1 MEGQDI
7 AVAFRDQNVKFLP
20 IMLNKL
26 RKLQMN
32 DQNIQ
37 QNIQQIKTESTS
49 DLIIDINYK
58 FDEPIQKL
66 LILSS
71 ADPNYLIERPF
82 AHLGGGSA
90 PSSPESHAASTN
102 STSSSILSKFKN
114 TTNLSTIV
122 QSDSSQHNNQE
133 KNGYRYMIPIHP
145 LTPATSQML
154 ILRYLTP
161 IGEYQEF
168 LPIIFEQ
175 NVMELIMRYIQNL
188 DAKDTCLA
196 FEALKYLASL
206 LCHKKFSLEFISNG
220 GLEILLKVPRPS
232 MASTGVS
239 IALYYLAYCEDAMV
253 RICQMSPKLVT
264 ELVTYGLWL
273 LGSTHDSSRCH
284 ATMFFGLS
292 FQFKIMLDEFDKQDG
307 LRKLYNVVSTYQNL
321 IINFRTLYIFFY
333 ICRWLSSQL

>member
-37 QNIQQIKTESTS
+37 QNIQQIKIETTSDMDIDMKTENIDKSPSTS
-49 DLIIDINYK
+49 KMNIVSSG
-58 FDEPIQKL
+58 EPTVH
-66 LILSS
+66 S
-71 ADPNYLIERPF
+71 YLERPF

-102 STSSSILSKFKN
+102 STSSSILNKFKN

-122 QSDSSQHNNQE
+122 QSDSSQQNNQD

-175 NVMELIMRYIQNL
+175 NVMELIMGYIQNL

-220 GLEILLKVPRPS
+220 GLDILLKVPRPS

-253 RICQMSPKLVT
+253 RICQMSQKLVS

-307 LRKLYNVVSTYQNL
+307 LRKLYNVVST
-321 IINFRTLYIFFY
+321 
-333 ICRWLSSQL
+333 